1 MQYETH
7 LKIYEGMHGVFL
19 VMKHILKIY

>member
-7 LKIYEGMHGVFL
+7 LKIYEGLHRVFL